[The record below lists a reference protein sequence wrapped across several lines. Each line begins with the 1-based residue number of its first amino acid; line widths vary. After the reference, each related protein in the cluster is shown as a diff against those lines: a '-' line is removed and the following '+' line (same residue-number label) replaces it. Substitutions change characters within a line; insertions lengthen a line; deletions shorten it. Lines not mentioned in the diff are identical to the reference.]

1 MHDPS
6 DVPSYELPDPVVRGN
21 GAPATRTADWWRT
34 RRPELLGLFAEH
46 MYGRT
51 PSLLPD
57 VEYTETATGVRA
69 LDGAATRSEV
79 VCAFRTATGRH
90 RMTLLL
96 YIPNHRATADRGAE
110 RTRWPGRTVIAR
122 GYGLAT
128 VYCGDLAPDYDAR
141 FGNGV
146 HRLFPAEHGGEQ
158 GDGRV
163 ASHSWDALGAGAWG
177 LSPALDHLKTRP
189 EVNHAKVAVTGHSRL
204 GKAAL
209 WAGAQDRRFAMVVSN
224 NSGCGGAFL
233 IHARSVVARRRLC
246 TAVRHVFPRV
256 FPRGV
261 HRFETSL
268 SKGPAGVGAGNDR
281 SGCRG
286 SFPARC
292 RLRLVFRRAPVRK
305 RAGRG

>member
-57 VEYTETATGVRA
+57 VEYAEMATDVRA

-90 RMTLLL
+90 RMTLSL
-96 YIPNHRATADRGAE
+96 YIPNHRATAGRGAE
-110 RTRWPGRTVIAR
+110 RTRWPVRTVSAR
-122 GYGLAT
+122 GYGPAT
-128 VYCGDLAPDYDAR
+128 VYCGDLATDHDAG
-141 FGNGV
+141 FGDGV
-146 HRLFPAEHGGEQ
+146 HRLFPAGDGGEQ
-158 GDGRV
+158 GDGRA
-163 ASHSWDALGAGAWG
+163 ASHSLGALGAWAWG
-177 LSPALDHLKTRP
+177 LSRALDHLETRP
-189 EVNHAKVAVTGHSRL
+189 EVDHTKVAVTGHSRL

-233 IHARSVVARRRLC
+233 IHVRSVVARRRLC

-256 FPRGV
+256 FLRVV
-261 HRFETSL
+261 HRVETSL
-268 SKGPAGVGAGNDR
+268 SKGPGR
-281 SGCRG
+281 CRG
-286 SFPARC
+286 RE
-292 RLRLVFRRAPVRK
+292 RPVRLP
-305 RAGRG
+305 RELSGRSPLATGVQTSASAEAGR